1 MVAGMNSRVAIV
13 QGAKEFRAAVLAP
26 IAYAIA
32 TSLHHLHASRVA
44 LIGGPRAQQL

>member
-1 MVAGMNSRVAIV
+1 MAAGMNSRVAIV

-32 TSLHHLHASRVA
+32 TSLRHLATSRAA
-44 LIGGPRAQQL
+44 LVGGPRAQQL